1 MSLIRMVLSPIGV
14 VGGPVVA
21 GLIAVWARALNGSRL
36 RPLTAAERAVLRGEF
51 GPEELE
57 GVRVAE
63 GCTLPLLPGFVAVTL
78 GNEIYVRG
86 RLASL
91 QRGLLAH
98 ELVHVRQ
105 FRERGWVGMTA
116 QYGRLWV
123 EHGYLRHPMEVEA
136 RRAG

>member
-21 GLIAVWARALNGSRL
+21 GFIAVWARALNGSRL
-36 RPLTAAERAVLRGEF
+36 RPLTTAERDALRPEF
-51 GPEELE
+51 RPEELE
-57 GVRVAE
+57 RVRVAE
-63 GCTLPLLPGFVAVTL
+63 GCMLPLLPGFVAITL

-86 RLASL
+86 RLARL
-91 QRGLLAH
+91 RRGLLAH

-116 QYGRLWV
+116 EYGRLWV
-123 EHGYLRHPMEVEA
+123 EHGYAGHPMEVEA
-136 RRAG
+136 RKVV